1 MSLTGLLVLIVGIV
15 LAIALHELGHL
26 VPAKAFGVK
35 VPKYFIGFGPTL
47 FSRVFRGTEYGV
59 KAIPLGGFVQL
70 SGMYPPAR
78 EDVNLVNRNG
88 QLTLAEEAR
97 QASAM
102 QLDAGEEDSAFYRL
116 SAPKKL
122 AVMFGGPFVNLVLAL
137 LLAAVLLVGIGAP
150 GFLSQVGAIPDCV
163 STSGECGTDDPATP
177 AEQGGLREGDDIISW
192 GGVPTEN
199 WEDVQRAIADG
210 PAQPTD
216 VVIERDGASQTL
228 TITPVMVERTVVG
241 DDGEIVVESGE
252 ALTRVMPYV
261 GIAPAVGLERQSIA
275 EVPAYVGNMLSQIAG
290 VVIRL
295 PVHVWN
301 LTADFVTGQER
312 DQTSIV
318 GIIGVA
324 QVAGQITGAEIEGYS
339 AVEKSADLVNL
350 LIALNISLFAFNMLP
365 LLPLDGGH
373 IAGALFEGAR
383 RQWAN
388 MRGRPDPGPADT
400 ARLMPLS
407 YAVAVAFIL
416 MTVILVVVDIFNPVS
431 IY

>member
-1 MSLTGLLVLIVGIV
+1 MLVLIVGIV